1 MIPQR
6 AQWRWLARTYSSTSL
21 ISDSISRFV
30 TSCPVQRTKT
40 YSHSKTYSYASAC
53 SSVVLKLQLFGVI
66 PQAITK
72 EIIFNRL
79 SALQSTTHGYCQIN
93 QGLVFHLRLP
103 DKFSQTSVAPP
114 YLQISHTKFTKL
126 QPQLE
131 KAAETFLVQQGF
143 SKLKWQH
150 WDI

>member
-21 ISDSISRFV
+21 ISDSISLSV

-40 YSHSKTYSYASAC
+40 YSHSKTYSHTSAC

-72 EIIFNRL
+72 EIIFNKL
-79 SALQSTTHGYCQIN
+79 SALQSTTHMDIVRLTKVEYFTWGFQIS
-93 QGLVFHLRLP
+93 FHKPLLLLHICRSATQNSQSFSHSLRKLQKHVLYS
-103 DKFSQTSVAPP
+103 KFSAN
-114 YLQISHTKFTKL
+114 
-126 QPQLE
+126 
-131 KAAETFLVQQGF
+131 
-143 SKLKWQH
+143 
-150 WDI
+150 